1 MFSGRVGSCIVNKI
15 CLKSEANQPALVVVI
30 YILINKNWYNSSLYV
45 NIKNQKDVN
54 HKKCAV

>member
-1 MFSGRVGSCIVNKI
+1 MCSGRVGSCFVNKI

-30 YILINKNWYNSSLYV
+30 YILINNNWYNVYV